1 MEVQTMILELAM
13 KNRSFRGY
21 DESYRFTKEELMEL
35 VNVTRFAASSVNRQP
50 FAYYIAW
57 EKDEVDKI
65 QKLTKWARGLPD
77 MTLPHPGMCPTGW
90 VIVCHNTDWAPNV
103 ERFRQDRGIVA
114 QTLLLAAAEKGLGG
128 CMIGNYV
135 ADDVKAALELPENMV
150 PVLLIALGKPAEK
163 IVLTEVGEDGN
174 VNYYRDE
181 NDVHY
186 VPKRKL
192 EDIVLTR
199 KQ

>member
-1 MEVQTMILELAM
+1 MILELAM

-90 VIVCHNTDWAPNV
+90 VIVCHNTDWSPNV

>member
-1 MEVQTMILELAM
+1 MILELAM
-13 KNRSFRGY
+13 KNRSYRGY

-35 VNVTRFAASSVNRQP
+35 VNVTRYAASSVNRQP

-65 QKLTKWARGLPD
+65 QKLTKWARGLPQ

-90 VIVCHNTDWAPNV
+90 VIVLHNTDWAPNV

-135 ADDVKAALELPENMV
+135 PDEVKAALDLPDNMV
-150 PVLLIALGKPAEK
+150 PVLIIALGKPAEK
-163 IVLTEVGEDGN
+163 IVITEVGEDGD

-199 KQ
+199 K

>member
-1 MEVQTMILELAM
+1 MILELAM
-13 KNRSFRGY
+13 KNRSYRGY

-50 FAYYIAW
+50 FTYYIAW

-65 QKLTKWARGLPD
+65 QKLTKWARGLPQ

-135 ADDVKAALELPENMV
+135 ADDVKAALDLPENIV

-192 EDIVLTR
+192 EDIILTR
-199 KQ
+199 K